1 MFSKEEIKDEERK
14 LRYLQMLVTLALQA
28 LREDPLTL
36 EQAYELLENTRRAAL
51 KLFPGKDLVF
61 QIIYEPRLLR
71 TLRERWGVGHLH

>member
-36 EQAYELLENTRRAAL
+36 EQAYELLENTRQAAL
-51 KLFPGKDLVF
+51 KLFPGKDLAF

-71 TLRERWGVGHLH
+71 ALRERWGVGYLH